1 MHKKYISQNAKN
13 KKKFK
18 EKRNMIFCYQQKPW
32 ADLNPGSPVH
42 NPNTLTTEIFNNII
56 QSKRSIQTI

>member
-1 MHKKYISQNAKN
+1 
-13 KKKFK
+13 
-18 EKRNMIFCYQQKPW
+18 MIFCYQQKPW